1 MLVDTLVRI
10 VYIVDR
16 FPSLSETFVLRE
28 LQELRRRG
36 DEVSI
41 FSRRRPD
48 PGHPVHD
55 GTDRLLPETTYL
67 PRGAVGALRLAVDAG
82 VALVTSP
89 RGAGPALFWSL
100 RARLR
105 ERGALRAFVEAAYVC
120 RRLRRESTT
129 STHVSRM
136 LSVPRA
142 PRWPPRCGAVLVH
155 RARIRPLTYR
165 PSLVRRK
172 ARAARF
178 IVAVSDYSARYLLA
192 LVDPRDQHKVVVVCN
207 GVDTGAFGPRAEH
220 QSPPLVLTVARLIEK
235 KGVDLVPAA
244 ARLLLDEGFALEW
257 QVVGDG
263 PLREALEGDIAA
275 ARSARSSRS
284 PARYPTPSLRTTRPR
299 RRCSSFPVGG
309 SRVGRR
315 TRSRLF
321 SSRPWL
327 PAPRSSRHRWAGMT
341 ELVEQD
347 VNGLVVPKNDPRA
360 LATAVARVL
369 VDAPLRERL
378 TAAGLRTAAELELA
392 RSVRVSRELFE
403 RRPVTA

>member
-67 PRGAVGALRLAVDAG
+67 PRGAVGALKLAVDAG

-89 RGAGPALFWSL
+89 RRAWPALFWSL

-120 RRLRRESTT
+120 RRL
-129 STHVSRM
+129 
-136 LSVPRA
+136 
-142 PRWPPRCGAVLVH
+142 PPRVDHLHAHFAHASASLALLVGRLVAVPFSFTAHGSDLFDASH
-155 RARIRPLTYR
+155 

-178 IVAVSDYSARYLLA
+178 VVAVSDYSARYLLA
-192 LVDPRDQHKVVVVCN
+192 LVDPRDQHKVVVVRN
-207 GVDTGAFGPRAEH
+207 GVDTGAFGPRAAA
-220 QSPPLVLTVARLIEK
+220 PVA
-235 KGVDLVPAA
+235 
-244 ARLLLDEGFALEW
+244 
-257 QVVGDG
+257 
-263 PLREALEGDIAA
+263 
-275 ARSARSSRS
+275 
-284 PARYPTPSLRTTRPR
+284 PARAHR
-299 RRCSSFPVGG
+299 R
-309 SRVGRR
+309 
-315 TRSRLF
+315 
-321 SSRPWL
+321 
-327 PAPRSSRHRWAGMT
+327 AP
-341 ELVEQD
+341 D
-347 VNGLVVPKNDPRA
+347 
-360 LATAVARVL
+360 
-369 VDAPLRERL
+369 REE
-378 TAAGLRTAAELELA
+378 GC
-392 RSVRVSRELFE
+392 
-403 RRPVTA
+403 